1 MHTHLLTIAA
11 LFIAV
16 SAPQI
21 TAADLAAH
29 LERRPKA
36 YSVDMTMT
44 NDGKTTKIHQS
55 IDGDHFRIESSAGG
69 RTSVSILNRTER
81 KMVVLVTAN
90 KMAME
95 MPLSEELAKK
105 INQDPSEEMKGK
117 ANPAGSET
125 IKGIVCDKF
134 ETVSEAGQKGTLWM
148 NQQDHTMVRWT
159 SESTKQ
165 TVDYDN
171 YKIGPQPAELFVIPA
186 GFQKMAMPAPP
197 ASPTPKSA
205 P

>member
-1 MHTHLLTIAA
+1 MKNHLLINAA
-11 LFIAV
+11 LLIAS
-16 SAPQI
+16 SA
-21 TAADLAAH
+21 TVLSAADLAAH
-29 LERRPKA
+29 LEGRPKA

-44 NDGKTTKIHQS
+44 SDGKTTKIHQS

-69 RTSVSILNRTER
+69 RTSVSILNRAER
-81 KMVVLVTAN
+81 KMVVLVMAN

-95 MPLSEELAKK
+95 MPLNDELAKK
-105 INQDPSEEMKGK
+105 INQDPGEEMKGK
-117 ANPAGSET
+117 ANPVGSET

-148 NQQDHTMVRWT
+148 NQQDHTMVRWA
-159 SESTKQ
+159 SDSTKQ

-171 YKIGPQPAELFVIPA
+171 YKVGPQPADLFVIPP

-197 ASPTPKSA
+197 AAKPA
-205 P
+205 H